1 MAREEI
7 FFGVNIDT
15 GQPIKKFG
23 ELKDRTKLL
32 KKELDGLKVGSK
44 RFNEIKKEITANQAT
59 IRRFNRELRQ
69 TKSLATRVGQGVTN
83 AFKGAGVAIAGA
95 FAVSQI
101 TKFTSESIKLYD
113 KQEKAVKKVEQAIK
127 STGKAAGLS
136 LDELTKKASE
146 LQSKTIFGDEDI
158 LNNATAQLLTFTNIT
173 EENFLRTQEV
183 ALDLAT
189 VLDGDLK
196 SASIQLGKA
205 LNDPVANLSALSR
218 SGIQFS
224 TEQKA
229 VIKELATTN
238 RLAEAQGVILKEL
251 ERQYGGQAEAA
262 AKAGAGGLQ
271 QLSNTFGDM
280 QEAVGK
286 LLFGS
291 GKLVGFLKGM
301 VEGFTDL
308 ITPTDEAS
316 QALIKQRLELNSL
329 ASRLNQTNQSQE
341 DRVKLINEMN
351 KVYPGFLDNLDAE
364 KVTNEQIRDRL
375 RDVNKELIN
384 KLTLQLQEEEVLQ
397 KAKDASELKLKLL
410 DKQNKLSSKLVEIN
424 EQFGYSI
431 DLVTLSTEEQIEA
444 LKTRLDA
451 EADIIQVQGEK
462 VGIENQQLRQ
472 LKALNIITNDYLRT
486 QKDLIEIEED
496 VRKEQEKKQTI
507 IDILFGGKDP
517 NEVLEEVKEEVEKV
531 GEETGKALGKGLKKG
546 VQEEFDINQALS
558 DIEGATPEGTEQEA
572 LNALSQIRTDALL
585 EQSDRE
591 VQIELD
597 KQQKIKEIEMK
608 ANNDRLQSM
617 SSLLQGTLSIL
628 SRDEEARKKNAKLIK
643 AVAIADIITNTQ
655 RALLNVDASGS
666 SPLFLPNLLT
676 GGAAGIT
683 IAQVQKAAILA
694 QSAASVVAVA
704 SQKFQRG
711 GVLKGASHANG
722 GVPVKMANGGMVEA
736 EGGEA
741 IINKKST
748 AMFSPILSAINSYG
762 GNGDKFERGGL
773 LGTPSTTKIG
783 DTTNAQLLGALNN
796 VNFNPT
802 VSVVEINEAQTRI
815 SELNTSSQL

>member
-15 GQPIKKFG
+15 GQSIKKFG

-44 RFNEIKKEITANQAT
+44 RFNDIKKEITANQAT
-59 IRRFNRELRQ
+59 IRRFNRELRD

-83 AFKGAGVAIAGA
+83 AFKGAGLAIAGA
-95 FAVSQI
+95 FAVSQV
-101 TKFTSESIKLYD
+101 TRFTSESIKLYD
-113 KQEKAVKKVEQAIK
+113 QQEKAVKKVEQAIK

-229 VIKELATTN
+229 VIKELAETN

-251 ERQYGGQAEAA
+251 ERQYGGQAQAA

-280 QEAVGK
+280 QEAIGK
-286 LLFGS
+286 MLFGS
-291 GKLVGFLKGM
+291 GKLVGFLSDM
-301 VEGFTDL
+301 VKGFTDL

-316 QALIKQRLELNSL
+316 QALIKQRTELNIL
-329 ASRLNQTNQSQE
+329 VQRITDTNTKEEERL
-341 DRVKLINEMN
+341 KLINELN
-351 KVYPGFLDNLDAE
+351 TVYPGFLENQQAE
-364 KVTNEQIRDRL
+364 KVNNEQIRDRL
-375 RDVNKELIN
+375 QEVNKLLIN
-384 KLTLQLQEEEVLQ
+384 KLTLQLQDEELEEKAQ
-397 KAKDASELKLKLL
+397 KAAEIKKELFEDEKRLRKELFDAVEKYNLNIDLNTGSLEDNANAVRDVLDSQSEVIRYTNEFEPVYNKQYKTLLKVSEAYRFYKSTQEDLL
-410 DKQNKLSSKLVEIN
+410 DIEKEVRTEQENKQE
-424 EQFGYSI
+424 
-431 DLVTLSTEEQIEA
+431 
-444 LKTRLDA
+444 
-451 EADIIQVQGEK
+451 
-462 VGIENQQLRQ
+462 
-472 LKALNIITNDYLRT
+472 
-486 QKDLIEIEED
+486 LIE
-496 VRKEQEKKQTI
+496 R
-507 IDILFGGKDP
+507 LFGGIDP
-517 NEVLEEVKEEVEKV
+517 NTVEEVKTEVEETAKEV
-531 GEETGKALGKGLKKG
+531 GKSVGKGLKKG

-572 LNALSQIRTDALL
+572 LNALSQMRTDALL
-585 EQSDRE
+585 EQSDIE

-597 KQQKIKEIEMK
+597 KQQKIKEIELK

-815 SELNTSSQL
+815 TELNTSSQL

>member
-15 GQPIKKFG
+15 GQSIKKFG

-44 RFNEIKKEITANQAT
+44 RFNDIKKEITANQAT
-59 IRRFNRELRQ
+59 IRRFNRELRD

-83 AFKGAGVAIAGA
+83 AFKGAGLAIAGA
-95 FAVSQI
+95 FAVSQV
-101 TKFTSESIKLYD
+101 TRFTSESIKLYD
-113 KQEKAVKKVEQAIK
+113 QQEKAVKKVEQAIK

-229 VIKELATTN
+229 VIKELAETN

-251 ERQYGGQAEAA
+251 ERQYGGQAQAA

-280 QEAVGK
+280 QEAIGK
-286 LLFGS
+286 MLFGS
-291 GKLVGFLKGM
+291 GKLAGFLSDM
-301 VEGFTDL
+301 VKGFTDL

-316 QALIKQRLELNSL
+316 QALIKQRTELNIL
-329 ASRLNQTNQSQE
+329 VQRITDTNTKEEERL
-341 DRVKLINEMN
+341 KLINELN
-351 KVYPGFLDNLDAE
+351 TVYPGFLENQQAE
-364 KVTNEQIRDRL
+364 KVNNEQIRDRL
-375 RDVNKELIN
+375 QEVNKLLIN
-384 KLTLQLQEEEVLQ
+384 KLTLQLQDEELEEKAQ
-397 KAKDASELKLKLL
+397 KAAEIKKELFEDEKRLRKELFDAVEKYNLNIDLNTGSLEDNANAVRDVLDSQSEVIRYTNEFEPVYNKQYKTLLKVSEAYRFYKSTQEDLL
-410 DKQNKLSSKLVEIN
+410 DIEKEVRTEQENKQE
-424 EQFGYSI
+424 
-431 DLVTLSTEEQIEA
+431 
-444 LKTRLDA
+444 
-451 EADIIQVQGEK
+451 
-462 VGIENQQLRQ
+462 
-472 LKALNIITNDYLRT
+472 
-486 QKDLIEIEED
+486 LIE
-496 VRKEQEKKQTI
+496 R
-507 IDILFGGKDP
+507 LFGGIDP
-517 NEVLEEVKEEVEKV
+517 NTVEEVKTEVEETAKEV
-531 GEETGKALGKGLKKG
+531 GKSVGKGLKKG

-572 LNALSQIRTDALL
+572 LNALSQMRTDALL
-585 EQSDRE
+585 EQSDIE

-597 KQQKIKEIEMK
+597 KQQKIKEIELK

-815 SELNTSSQL
+815 TELNTSSQL

>member
-15 GQPIKKFG
+15 GQSIKKFG

-44 RFNEIKKEITANQAT
+44 RFNDIKKEITANQAT
-59 IRRFNRELRQ
+59 IRRFNRELRD

-83 AFKGAGVAIAGA
+83 AFKGAGLAIAGA
-95 FAVSQI
+95 FAVSQV
-101 TKFTSESIKLYD
+101 TRFTSESIKLYD
-113 KQEKAVKKVEQAIK
+113 QQEKAVKKVEQAIK

-229 VIKELATTN
+229 VIKELAETN

-251 ERQYGGQAEAA
+251 ERQYGGQAQAA

-280 QEAVGK
+280 QEAIGK
-286 LLFGS
+286 MLFGS
-291 GKLVGFLKGM
+291 GKLVGFLSDM
-301 VEGFTDL
+301 VKGFTDL

-316 QALIKQRLELNSL
+316 QALIKQRTELNIL
-329 ASRLNQTNQSQE
+329 VQRITDTNTKEEERL
-341 DRVKLINEMN
+341 KLINELN
-351 KVYPGFLDNLDAE
+351 TVYPGFLENQQAE
-364 KVTNEQIRDRL
+364 KVNNEQIRDRL
-375 RDVNKELIN
+375 QEVNKLLIN
-384 KLTLQLQEEEVLQ
+384 KLTLQLQDEELEEKAQ
-397 KAKDASELKLKLL
+397 KAAEIKKELFEDEKRLRKELFDAVEKYNLNIDLNTGSLEDNANAVRDVLDSQSEVIRYTNEFEPVYNKQYKTLLKVSEAYRFYKSTQEDLL
-410 DKQNKLSSKLVEIN
+410 DIEKEVRTEQENKQE
-424 EQFGYSI
+424 
-431 DLVTLSTEEQIEA
+431 
-444 LKTRLDA
+444 
-451 EADIIQVQGEK
+451 
-462 VGIENQQLRQ
+462 
-472 LKALNIITNDYLRT
+472 
-486 QKDLIEIEED
+486 LIE
-496 VRKEQEKKQTI
+496 R
-507 IDILFGGKDP
+507 LFGGIDP
-517 NEVLEEVKEEVEKV
+517 NTVEEVKTEVEETAKEV
-531 GEETGKALGKGLKKG
+531 GKSVGKGLKKG

-572 LNALSQIRTDALL
+572 LNALSQMRTDALL
-585 EQSDRE
+585 EQSDIE

-597 KQQKIKEIEMK
+597 KQQKIKEIELK

-796 VNFNPT
+796 VNFKPT

-815 SELNTSSQL
+815 TELNTSSQL